1 MSKYILGLSIILNGV
16 LLIVLFGLVP
26 FLLYLSTLINIFFI
40 WFTKKNLEEMDDI
53 KEDLLYNLESI
64 ESFCNHLDKLHEMEA
79 FYGDQTLQD
88 LIGHS
93 RRVINDIVD
102 LQEKYYDDIEIE
114 MEMYDDTEEETEETT
129 EVEQV
134 FYKGT

>member
-1 MSKYILGLSIILNGV
+1 MNKYILGLSIVLNGI

-26 FLLYLSTLINIFFI
+26 FLLYLGTLINIFFV
-40 WFTKKNLEEMDDI
+40 WFIIKNLNEMDDI
-53 KEDLLYNLESI
+53 REDLLYNLESI
-64 ESFCNHLDKLHEMEA
+64 ESFSDHLDQLHEMEA

-102 LQEKYYDDIEIE
+102 LQEKYYDVETGIET
-114 MEMYDDTEEETEETT
+114 YDNDNEETEEEETT
-129 EVEQV
+129 EAQE
-134 FYKGT
+134 

>member
-1 MSKYILGLSIILNGV
+1 MNKYILGLSIVLNGI

-26 FLLYLSTLINIFFI
+26 FLLYLSTLINIFFV
-40 WFTKKNLEEMDDI
+40 WFIIKNLNEMDDI
-53 KEDLLYNLESI
+53 REDLLYNLESI
-64 ESFCNHLDKLHEMEA
+64 ESFSDHLDQLHEMEA

-102 LQEKYYDDIEIE
+102 LQEKYYDVETGIET
-114 MEMYDDTEEETEETT
+114 YDNDNEETEEEETT
-129 EVEQV
+129 EAQE
-134 FYKGT
+134 

>member
-1 MSKYILGLSIILNGV
+1 MNKYILGLSIILNGI

-26 FLLYLSTLINIFFI
+26 FLLYLSTLINIFFV
-40 WFTKKNLEEMDDI
+40 WFIIKNLNEMDDI
-53 KEDLLYNLESI
+53 REDLLYNLESI
-64 ESFCNHLDKLHEMEA
+64 ESFSDHLDQLHEMEA

-102 LQEKYYDDIEIE
+102 LQEKYYDVETGIET
-114 MEMYDDTEEETEETT
+114 YDNDNEETEEEETT
-129 EVEQV
+129 EAQE
-134 FYKGT
+134 

>member
-1 MSKYILGLSIILNGV
+1 MNKYILGLSMVLNGI

-26 FLLYLSTLINIFFI
+26 FLLYLSTLINIFFV
-40 WFTKKNLEEMDDI
+40 WFIIKNLNEMDDI
-53 KEDLLYNLESI
+53 REDLLYNLESI
-64 ESFCNHLDKLHEMEA
+64 ESFSDHLDQLHEMEA

-102 LQEKYYDDIEIE
+102 LQEKYYDVETGIET
-114 MEMYDDTEEETEETT
+114 YDNDNEETEEEETT
-129 EVEQV
+129 EAQE
-134 FYKGT
+134 